1 MKPNVPPAIPQT
13 VFHAFRFPD
22 LGFDIQFVPHSGPA
36 AAALRRQARTNQM
49 SLADYLHEELL
60 GELVLS
66 KPE

>member
-1 MKPNVPPAIPQT
+1 MKLKPFPSVSET
-13 VFHAFRFPD
+13 VFHAFGFLR
-22 LGFDIQFVPHSGPA
+22 LGFDLHVVPHSGPA
-36 AAALRRQARTNQM
+36 AALRRKARTNQM

>member
-1 MKPNVPPAIPQT
+1 MKLKPFPPVPKTA
-13 VFHAFRFPD
+13 FHAFRFPR
-22 LGFDIQFVPHSGPA
+22 LGFDLYVVPNSGPA
-36 AAALRRQARTNQM
+36 AALRRKARTNQM